1 LNSPPEIFDARATLR
16 EQSGSTL
23 ERRVY
28 APPHPSPFVTT
39 K

>member
-1 LNSPPEIFDARATLR
+1 LGPDPISFPEARATLR

-28 APPHPSPFVTT
+28 LPTPSPFVTT